1 MKYNK
6 AIKKTRQ
13 AQEKIDEALKLIKK
27 ADKHA
32 KILNTEKITEHLETV
47 KDTMESFIKRISFQ
61 IDLEYHSDLNG
72 GHYE

>member
-32 KILNTEKITEHLETV
+32 KILNTEKITQQLKKAGDKMELFIETIR
-47 KDTMESFIKRISFQ
+47 DQ
-61 IDLEYHSDLNG
+61 IDVEYHSDLNG